1 MSVFA
6 RVCVHHPF
14 TQCYFQTTALVDQPF
29 LTATGC
35 GSHDEFMS
43 TPLLSPCALWETL
56 ALLTLSQLSTHIL

>member
-6 RVCVHHPF
+6 RVCVHRPF
-14 TQCYFQTTALVDQPF
+14 TQCYFQTTALEHQPF

-43 TPLLSPCALWETL
+43 TPFCPHVHCGKRLLS
-56 ALLTLSQLSTHIL
+56 